1 MKTVKCPN
9 CKSTNVIVVQSYVL
23 AVQLQCKE
31 CRESFVKEAK

>member
-1 MKTVKCPN
+1 MKIIKCPH
-9 CKSTNVIVVQSYVL
+9 CGSTNVIVVQSYVL